1 MNICLFHDSL
11 NLEDNTIKGI
21 QNFTNYFIKKKF
33 NIIIL
38 TESVK
43 HKEKMTKINL
53 DNSIKFYSI
62 NENIDSSTCHDKNII
77 NEYSTK
83 YKDTK
88 LLQERLSILSSQ
100 RSLFFK
106 NNKNFENLLVSH
118 LIFLENLLTTNKID
132 YIFAGILNS
141 YQTYNHS
148 ILESFAKLNNIKY
161 LIYQNPIQRTRVYD
175 NQLRVS
181 EEVNSNYEKNLTN
194 GLSDSERTK
203 TLDFFNNYKSYLTS
217 KEHYDYVYKRT
228 HRKLDPNIRK
238 IENSIKFRIKK
249 QIKKILRPNI
259 KKINFCQI
267 DQINTNYSILLLS
280 KHNNYRLFKF
290 SPFFSNTSS
299 LIRSISLALPMNHE
313 LLIKLHPHD
322 ININITNPNLIDEVY
337 LHHNIKILDPQIK
350 LTNIIKNSK
359 IVFASSSTSAILEAL
374 IFYKHVITFGNDLH
388 HIGTYQAPIQRVVNY
403 EDLNST
409 IDYCLNNNID
419 KEKILFFMNAF
430 LKGSNR
436 RDYDDDFSTSK
447 FSYDERE
454 IMYIK
459 AAERLYKYISNI
471 KNKIYNN

>member
-1 MNICLFHDSL
+1 HDSL

-88 LLQERLSILSSQ
+88 LLQERLSILSSPH
-100 RSLFFK
+100 SYFYENK
-106 NNKNFENLLVSH
+106 NNFENLLVSH

-181 EEVNSNYEKNLTN
+181 EEVN
-194 GLSDSERTK
+194 
-203 TLDFFNNYKSYLTS
+203 
-217 KEHYDYVYKRT
+217 
-228 HRKLDPNIRK
+228 
-238 IENSIKFRIKK
+238 
-249 QIKKILRPNI
+249 
-259 KKINFCQI
+259 
-267 DQINTNYSILLLS
+267 
-280 KHNNYRLFKF
+280 
-290 SPFFSNTSS
+290 
-299 LIRSISLALPMNHE
+299 
-313 LLIKLHPHD
+313 
-322 ININITNPNLIDEVY
+322 
-337 LHHNIKILDPQIK
+337 
-350 LTNIIKNSK
+350 
-359 IVFASSSTSAILEAL
+359 
-374 IFYKHVITFGNDLH
+374 
-388 HIGTYQAPIQRVVNY
+388 
-403 EDLNST
+403 
-409 IDYCLNNNID
+409 
-419 KEKILFFMNAF
+419 
-430 LKGSNR
+430 
-436 RDYDDDFSTSK
+436 
-447 FSYDERE
+447 
-454 IMYIK
+454 
-459 AAERLYKYISNI
+459 
-471 KNKIYNN
+471 